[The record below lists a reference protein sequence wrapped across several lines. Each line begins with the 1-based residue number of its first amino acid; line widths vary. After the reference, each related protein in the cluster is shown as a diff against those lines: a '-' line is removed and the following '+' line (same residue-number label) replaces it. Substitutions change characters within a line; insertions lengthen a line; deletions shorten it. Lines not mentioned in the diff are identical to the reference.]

1 MNKFLKGVITLLI
14 IFVIAEGAIIGYDL
28 YQKHMNNKKEDDSKS
43 KIEKNEDKDKEKDKE
58 LDNKKKEKKNKDE
71 EEYDKIISSRR
82 KLENLPTDYN
92 ITEALKDKSVLVNSG
107 KIYNKKEL
115 EKFITAFNNKKKY
128 SIRVVN
134 YTKEG
139 KALIADLYTNG
150 NGKIEG
156 YFDNKRDIRY
166 SSYENNKIV
175 KKVFNN
181 IEKEEQEENTIIV
194 LKGENI
200 DELYLLRYNNKAIP
214 VEYNSEYTLNITR
227 KEDDS
232 NIKRELITDKNFE
245 QKHGYNV
252 YYYGIEKVKVLQNG
266 KEVDLKEAILKDNK
280 IIEKIVAKA
289 EKDTGLGIV
298 KNYGMYND
306 GGTAEYTYNN
316 YNIIKCDKLSENG
329 NIKDVYITRGDIK
342 YTDIPSEEKN
352 RVEQ

>member
-1 MNKFLKGVITLLI
+1 MNKFLKVVITLLI
-14 IFVIAEGAIIGYDL
+14 IFVIAEGAIIGYDI
-28 YQKHMNNKKEDDSKS
+28 YQKHMNNKKEDDSNS
-43 KIEKNEDKDKEKDKE
+43 KIEKNIDQDKEKDKE

-82 KLENLPTDYN
+82 KLENLPADYN
-92 ITEALKDKSVLVNSG
+92 IPEALKDKSVLVNSG
-107 KIYNKKEL
+107 KIYNYKEL
-115 EKFITAFNNKKKY
+115 EKFITAFTNKKKY

-139 KALIADLYTNG
+139 KALIADLYTNE

-156 YFDNKRDIRY
+156 YFDSKRDIRY

-175 KKVFNN
+175 KKVFDN

-200 DELYLLRYNNKAIP
+200 DELYLLRYSKKDIP

-227 KEDDS
+227 KEDDP

-252 YYYGIEKVKVLQNG
+252 YYYGIEEVKVLQSG
-266 KEVDLKEAILKDNK
+266 KEVDLKEAILKDNA
-280 IIEKIVAKA
+280 IMEKIVLKA

-298 KNYGMYND
+298 KNYGMYKD
-306 GGTAEYTYNN
+306 GGTEEYEYDN
-316 YNIIKCDKLSENG
+316 YNIIKSNRLAGENSR
-329 NIKDVYITRGDIK
+329 NRDVYITRSDLK
-342 YTDIPSEEKN
+342 YYKIPDKELRN
-352 RVEQ
+352 

>member
-1 MNKFLKGVITLLI
+1 MNKFLKGLITLLI
-14 IFVIAEGAIIGYDL
+14 IFVIAEGAIIGYDI
-28 YQKHMNNKKEDDSKS
+28 YQKHMNNNKEENSNSKV
-43 KIEKNEDKDKEKDKE
+43 EKNIDKDKEKDKE

-82 KLENLPTDYN
+82 KLENLPMDYN
-92 ITEALKDKSVLVNSG
+92 ITEALKDKSVLVNSS

-115 EKFITAFNNKKKY
+115 ETFITAFNNKKKY

-156 YFDNKRDIRY
+156 YFDSKRDIRY

-175 KKVFNN
+175 KKVFDN

-200 DELYLLRYNNKAIP
+200 DELYLLRYNKKDVS

-232 NIKRELITDKNFE
+232 NIKKELITDKNFE
-245 QKHGYNV
+245 QKHRYNV
-252 YYYGIEKVKVLQNG
+252 YYYGVEKVKVLQNG
-266 KEVDLKEAILKDNK
+266 KEVDLKEAILKDNA
-280 IIEKIVAKA
+280 IIEKIVLKA

-298 KNYGMYND
+298 KNYGMYKD
-306 GGTAEYTYNN
+306 GGTEEYEYDN
-316 YNIIKCDKLSENG
+316 YNIIKSNRLAGENSR
-329 NIKDVYITRGDIK
+329 NRDVYITRSDLK
-342 YTDIPSEEKN
+342 YYKIPDKELRN
-352 RVEQ
+352 

>member
-14 IFVIAEGAIIGYDL
+14 IFVIAEGAIIGYDI
-28 YQKHMNNKKEDDSKS
+28 YQKHMNNKKEDNFNS
-43 KIEKNEDKDKEKDKE
+43 KIEKNEDKDKEKDKGIDDKE
-58 LDNKKKEKKNKDE
+58 KEKKNKDE

-82 KLENLPTDYN
+82 RLENLPTDYN

-107 KIYNKKEL
+107 KIYNYKEL
-115 EKFITAFNNKKKY
+115 EKLITAFNNKKKY

-156 YFDNKRDIRY
+156 YFDSKRDIRY

-175 KKVFNN
+175 KKVFDN

-200 DELYLLRYNNKAIP
+200 DELYLLRYSKKDIP

-252 YYYGIEKVKVLQNG
+252 YYYGIEEVKVLQNG
-266 KEVDLKEAILKDNK
+266 KEVDLKEAILKDNA
-280 IIEKIVAKA
+280 IMEKIVLKA

-298 KNYGMYND
+298 KNYGMYKD
-306 GGTAEYTYNN
+306 GGTEEYEYDD
-316 YNIIKCDKLSENG
+316 YNIIKSNRLAGENSR
-329 NIKDVYITRGDIK
+329 NRDVYITRSDLK
-342 YTDIPSEEKN
+342 YYKIPDKELRN
-352 RVEQ
+352 

>member
-14 IFVIAEGAIIGYDL
+14 IFVIVEGAIIGYDL
-28 YQKHMNNKKEDDSKS
+28 YQKHMNNKKEDNSNS
-43 KIEKNEDKDKEKDKE
+43 KIEKNEDK
-58 LDNKKKEKKNKDE
+58 DNKKKEKKNKDE

-200 DELYLLRYNNKAIP
+200 DELYLLRYSKKDIP

-232 NIKRELITDKNFE
+232 KIKKELITDKNFE

-266 KEVDLKEAILKDNK
+266 KEIDLKEAISKDNA
-280 IIEKIVAKA
+280 IIEKIVLKA

-329 NIKDVYITRGDIK
+329 NIKDVYITRGDIR
-342 YTDIPSEEKN
+342 YTDIPSEE
-352 RVEQ
+352 RR

>member
-1 MNKFLKGVITLLI
+1 MNKFLKGLITLLI
-14 IFVIAEGAIIGYDL
+14 IFVIAEGAIIGYDI
-28 YQKHMNNKKEDDSKS
+28 YQKHINNKKEENSNSKV
-43 KIEKNEDKDKEKDKE
+43 EKNIDKDKEKGKE

-82 KLENLPTDYN
+82 KIENLPADYN

-107 KIYNKKEL
+107 KIYNYKEL

-175 KKVFNN
+175 KKVFDN
-181 IEKEEQEENTIIV
+181 IEKEEQEEKTIVV
-194 LKGENI
+194 LKAENI
-200 DELYLLRYNNKAIP
+200 DELYLLRYSKKDIS
-214 VEYNSEYTLNITR
+214 VEYNSEYTLKVKE
-227 KEDDS
+227 KEDNS

-252 YYYGIEKVKVLQNG
+252 YYYGIEEVKVLQNG
-266 KEVDLKEAILKDNK
+266 KEIDLKEAISKNNA
-280 IIEKIVAKA
+280 IIEKIVLKA

-298 KNYGMYND
+298 KNYGMYKD
-306 GGTAEYTYNN
+306 GGTEEYEYDN
-316 YNIIKCDKLSENG
+316 YNIIKSNRLAGENSR
-329 NIKDVYITRGDIK
+329 NRDVYITRSDLKYYKIPDKEIK
-342 YTDIPSEEKN
+342 N
-352 RVEQ
+352 

>member
-1 MNKFLKGVITLLI
+1 MNKFLKVVITLLI
-14 IFVIAEGAIIGYDL
+14 IFVIAEGAIIGYDI
-28 YQKHMNNKKEDDSKS
+28 YQKHMNNKKEDDFNS
-43 KIEKNEDKDKEKDKE
+43 KIEKNEDKDKEKDKGIDDKE
-58 LDNKKKEKKNKDE
+58 KEKKNKDE

-82 KLENLPTDYN
+82 RLENLPTDYN

-107 KIYNKKEL
+107 KIYNYKEL
-115 EKFITAFNNKKKY
+115 EKLITAFNNKKKY

-252 YYYGIEKVKVLQNG
+252 YYYGIEEVKVLQNG
-266 KEVDLKEAILKDNK
+266 KEVDLKEAISKDNA
-280 IIEKIVAKA
+280 IIEKIVLKA

-298 KNYGMYND
+298 KRHGIYKD
-306 GGTAEYTYNN
+306 GGTKEYEYDD
-316 YNIIKCDKLSENG
+316 YNIIKSNRLAGENSR
-329 NIKDVYITRGDIK
+329 NRDVYITRSDLK
-342 YTDIPSEEKN
+342 YYKIPDKELRN
-352 RVEQ
+352 

>member
-1 MNKFLKGVITLLI
+1 MNKFLKGIITLLI
-14 IFVIAEGAIIGYDL
+14 IFVIVEGAIIGYDI
-28 YQKHMNNKKEDDSKS
+28 YQKHMNNNKEDDSNS
-43 KIEKNEDKDKEKDKE
+43 KIEKNIDQDKEKDRE
-58 LDNKKKEKKNKDE
+58 LDNKEKEKKNKDE

-82 KLENLPTDYN
+82 KLENLPVDYN

-107 KIYNKKEL
+107 KIYNYKEL
-115 EKFITAFNNKKKY
+115 EKLITAFNNKKKY

-139 KALIADLYTNG
+139 KTLIADLYTNV

-156 YFDNKRDIRY
+156 YFDSSRDIRY

-175 KKVFNN
+175 KKVFDN
-181 IEKEEQEENTIIV
+181 IQKEEQEENTIIV

-200 DELYLLRYNNKAIP
+200 DELYLLRYSKKDIP
-214 VEYNSEYTLNITR
+214 VEYNSEYTLKVKE

-232 NIKRELITDKNFE
+232 KIKRELITDKKFK

-252 YYYGIEKVKVLQNG
+252 YYYGVKEVKVLQNG
-266 KEVDLKEAILKDNK
+266 REIDLKEAISKDNA
-280 IIEKIVAKA
+280 IIEKIVLKA

-298 KNYGMYND
+298 TNYGMYND

-352 RVEQ
+352 RVE

>member
-1 MNKFLKGVITLLI
+1 MNKFLKGIITLLI
-14 IFVIAEGAIIGYDL
+14 IFVIAEGAIIGYDI
-28 YQKHMNNKKEDDSKS
+28 YQKHMNNKKEENSNS
-43 KIEKNEDKDKEKDKE
+43 KIEKNIDQDKEKDKE

-82 KLENLPTDYN
+82 KLENLPIDYN
-92 ITEALKDKSVLVNSG
+92 IIEALKDKSVLVNSG
-107 KIYNKKEL
+107 KIYNYKEL
-115 EKFITAFNNKKKY
+115 EKLITAFNNKKKY

-139 KALIADLYTNG
+139 KPLIADLYTNG

-156 YFDNKRDIRY
+156 YFDSSRDIRY

-175 KKVFNN
+175 KKVFDN
-181 IEKEEQEENTIIV
+181 IQKEEQEENTIIV

-200 DELYLLRYNNKAIP
+200 DELYLLRYSKKDIP

-232 NIKRELITDKNFE
+232 KIKRELITDKKFK

-252 YYYGIEKVKVLQNG
+252 YYYGVKEVKVLQNG
-266 KEVDLKEAILKDNK
+266 REIDLKEAISKDNA
-280 IIEKIVAKA
+280 IIEKIVLKA

-298 KNYGMYND
+298 KNYVMYKD
-306 GGTAEYTYNN
+306 GGTEEYEYDN
-316 YNIIKCDKLSENG
+316 YNIIKSNRLAGENSR
-329 NIKDVYITRGDIK
+329 NRDVYITRSDLK
-342 YTDIPSEEKN
+342 YYKIPDKEIRN
-352 RVEQ
+352 

>member
-1 MNKFLKGVITLLI
+1 MNKFLKGIITLLI
-14 IFVIAEGAIIGYDL
+14 IFVIAEGEIIGYDI
-28 YQKHMNNKKEDDSKS
+28 YQKHMNNKKEDDSNS
-43 KIEKNEDKDKEKDKE
+43 KIEKNVEQDKEKDKE
-58 LDNKKKEKKNKDE
+58 LDNKEKEKKNKDE

-82 KLENLPTDYN
+82 RLENLPADYN
-92 ITEALKDKSVLVNSG
+92 IPEALKDKSVLVNSG
-107 KIYNKKEL
+107 KIYNYKEL
-115 EKFITAFNNKKKY
+115 EKFTTAFNNKKKY

-139 KALIADLYTNG
+139 KSLIADLYTNG

-175 KKVFNN
+175 KKVFDN

-266 KEVDLKEAILKDNK
+266 KEIDLKEAISKDNV
-280 IIEKIVAKA
+280 IIEKIVLKA

-298 KNYGMYND
+298 KNYGMYKD
-306 GGTAEYTYNN
+306 GGTEEYEYDN
-316 YNIIKCDKLSENG
+316 YNIIKSNRLAGENSR
-329 NIKDVYITRGDIK
+329 NRDVYITRSDLK
-342 YTDIPSEEKN
+342 YYKIPDKELRN
-352 RVEQ
+352 

>member
-14 IFVIAEGAIIGYDL
+14 IFVIAEGAIIGYDI
-28 YQKHMNNKKEDDSKS
+28 YQKHMNNKKEENSNS
-43 KIEKNEDKDKEKDKE
+43 KIEKNIDKDKEKDKE

-71 EEYDKIISSRR
+71 EEYDKIILSRR
-82 KLENLPTDYN
+82 KIENLPADYN

-107 KIYNKKEL
+107 KIYNYKEL
-115 EKFITAFNNKKKY
+115 EKFITSYNNKKKY

-139 KALIADLYTNG
+139 KALIADLYTTG

-175 KKVFNN
+175 KKVFDN
-181 IEKEEQEENTIIV
+181 IEKEEQEEKTIVV

-200 DELYLLRYNNKAIP
+200 DELYLLRYSKKDIP
-214 VEYNSEYTLNITR
+214 VEYNSEYTLNITK

-232 NIKRELITDKNFE
+232 NIKKELITDKNFE
-245 QKHGYNV
+245 QKHRYNV
-252 YYYGIEKVKVLQNG
+252 YYYGVEKVKVLQNG
-266 KEVDLKEAILKDNK
+266 KEVDLKEAILKDNA
-280 IIEKIVAKA
+280 IIEKIVLKA

-298 KNYGMYND
+298 KNYGMYKD
-306 GGTAEYTYNN
+306 GGTEEYEYDN
-316 YNIIKCDKLSENG
+316 YNIIKSNRLAGENSR
-329 NIKDVYITRGDIK
+329 NRDVYITRSDLK
-342 YTDIPSEEKN
+342 YYKIPDKELRN
-352 RVEQ
+352 

>member
-1 MNKFLKGVITLLI
+1 MNKCFKGVITLLI
-14 IFVIAEGAIIGYDL
+14 IVVIAEGAIIGYDI
-28 YQKHMNNKKEDDSKS
+28 YQKHMNNKKEDNSNS
-43 KIEKNEDKDKEKDKE
+43 KIEKNIDQDKEKDKE
-58 LDNKKKEKKNKDE
+58 LDDKEKEKKNKDE

-82 KLENLPTDYN
+82 KLENLLIDYN
-92 ITEALKDKSVLVNSG
+92 IIEALKDKSVLVNSG

-115 EKFITAFNNKKKY
+115 EKLITAFNNKKKY

-156 YFDNKRDIRY
+156 YFDSKRDIRY

-175 KKVFNN
+175 KKVFDN

-227 KEDDS
+227 KEDNS

-252 YYYGIEKVKVLQNG
+252 YYYGIEEVKVLQNG
-266 KEVDLKEAILKDNK
+266 KEVDLKEAILKDNA
-280 IIEKIVAKA
+280 IMEKIVLKA

-298 KNYGMYND
+298 KNYGMYKD
-306 GGTAEYTYNN
+306 GGTEEYEYDN
-316 YNIIKCDKLSENG
+316 YNIIKSNRLAGENSR
-329 NIKDVYITRGDIK
+329 NRDVYITRSDLK
-342 YTDIPSEEKN
+342 YYKIPDKELRN
-352 RVEQ
+352 

>member
-1 MNKFLKGVITLLI
+1 MNKFLKVVITLLI
-14 IFVIAEGAIIGYDL
+14 IFIIAEGAIIGYDI
-28 YQKHMNNKKEDDSKS
+28 YQKQMNNKKEDNS
-43 KIEKNEDKDKEKDKE
+43 KIEKNVDKNKEKDKE
-58 LDNKKKEKKNKDE
+58 LDNKKKEENKKDE
-71 EEYDKIISSRR
+71 VISSRR
-82 KLENLPTDYN
+82 KLENLPADYN

-115 EKFITAFNNKKKY
+115 EKFITSYNNKKKY

-139 KALIADLYTNG
+139 KALIADLYTNE

-156 YFDNKRDIRY
+156 YFDSKRDIRY

-175 KKVFNN
+175 KKVFDN

-252 YYYGIEKVKVLQNG
+252 YYYGIEEVKVLQNG
-266 KEVDLKEAILKDNK
+266 KEIDLKEAISKDNA
-280 IIEKIVAKA
+280 IIEKIVLKA

-342 YTDIPSEEKN
+342 YTDIPSEE
-352 RVEQ
+352 RRDR

>member
-1 MNKFLKGVITLLI
+1 MNKFLKVLITLLI
-14 IFVIAEGAIIGYDL
+14 IFVIAEGAIIGYDI
-28 YQKHMNNKKEDDSKS
+28 YQKQMNNKKEENSNS
-43 KIEKNEDKDKEKDKE
+43 KIEKNVDKEKDKE

-82 KLENLPTDYN
+82 KIENLPADYN

-107 KIYNKKEL
+107 KIYNYKEL

-139 KALIADLYTNG
+139 KALIADLYTNE

-156 YFDNKRDIRY
+156 YFESSRDIRY

-175 KKVFNN
+175 KKVFDN

-200 DELYLLRYNNKAIP
+200 DELYLLRYNKKDVS
-214 VEYNSEYTLNITR
+214 VEYNSEYTLNITK

-252 YYYGIEKVKVLQNG
+252 YYYGVEKVKVLQNG
-266 KEVDLKEAILKDNK
+266 KEVDLKEAILKDNA
-280 IIEKIVAKA
+280 IIEKIVLKA

-298 KNYGMYND
+298 KRHGMYKD
-306 GGTAEYTYNN
+306 GGTKEYEYDD
-316 YNIIKCDKLSENG
+316 YNIIKSNRLAGENSR
-329 NIKDVYITRGDIK
+329 NRDVYITRSDLK
-342 YTDIPSEEKN
+342 YYKISDKELRN
-352 RVEQ
+352 

>member
-1 MNKFLKGVITLLI
+1 MNKFLKVVITLLI
-14 IFVIAEGAIIGYDL
+14 IFVIAEGAIIGYDI
-28 YQKHMNNKKEDDSKS
+28 YQKQMNNKKEENSNS
-43 KIEKNEDKDKEKDKE
+43 KIEKNIDQDKEKDKE
-58 LDNKKKEKKNKDE
+58 LDNKEKEKKNKDE

-82 KLENLPTDYN
+82 KLENLPADYN

-107 KIYNKKEL
+107 KIYNHKEL
-115 EKFITAFNNKKKY
+115 ETFITAFNNKKKY

-175 KKVFNN
+175 KKVFDN

-200 DELYLLRYNNKAIP
+200 DELYLLRYSKKDIP

-252 YYYGIEKVKVLQNG
+252 YYYGIEEVKVLQNG
-266 KEVDLKEAILKDNK
+266 KEVDLKEAILKDNA
-280 IIEKIVAKA
+280 IMEKIVLKA

-298 KNYGMYND
+298 KNYGMYKD
-306 GGTAEYTYNN
+306 GGTEEYEYDD
-316 YNIIKCDKLSENG
+316 YNIIKSNRLAGENSR
-329 NIKDVYITRGDIK
+329 NRDVYITRSDLKYYKIPDKEIK
-342 YTDIPSEEKN
+342 N
-352 RVEQ
+352 

>member
-1 MNKFLKGVITLLI
+1 MNKFLKGLITLLI
-14 IFVIAEGAIIGYDL
+14 IFVIAEGAIIGYDI
-28 YQKHMNNKKEDDSKS
+28 YQEHMNNKKEENSNS
-43 KIEKNEDKDKEKDKE
+43 KIEKNVDKDKEKDKE
-58 LDNKKKEKKNKDE
+58 LDNKKKEENKKDE
-71 EEYDKIISSRR
+71 VISSRR
-82 KLENLPTDYN
+82 KLENLPSDYN

-115 EKFITAFNNKKKY
+115 EKFITSYNSKKKY

-134 YTKEG
+134 YNKEG
-139 KALIADLYTNG
+139 KALIADLYTNE

-156 YFDNKRDIRY
+156 YFDSKRDIRY

-175 KKVFNN
+175 KKVFDN

-200 DELYLLRYNNKAIP
+200 DELYLLRYNKKDIS

-252 YYYGIEKVKVLQNG
+252 YYYGVEKVKVLQNG
-266 KEVDLKEAILKDNK
+266 KEIDLKEAISKDNA
-280 IIEKIVAKA
+280 IIEKIVLKA

-298 KNYGMYND
+298 KNYGMYKD
-306 GGTAEYTYNN
+306 GGTEEYEYDN
-316 YNIIKCDKLSENG
+316 YNIIKSNRLAGENSR
-329 NIKDVYITRGDIK
+329 NRDVYITRSDLK
-342 YTDIPSEEKN
+342 YYKIPDKELRN
-352 RVEQ
+352 

>member
-14 IFVIAEGAIIGYDL
+14 IFVIVEGAIIGYDI
-28 YQKHMNNKKEDDSKS
+28 YQKHMNNKKEDNSNS
-43 KIEKNEDKDKEKDKE
+43 KIEKNVDKEKDKE

-82 KLENLPTDYN
+82 RLENLPTDYN

-107 KIYNKKEL
+107 KIYNYKEL
-115 EKFITAFNNKKKY
+115 EKLITAFNNKKKY

-139 KALIADLYTNG
+139 KALIADLYTNE

-156 YFDNKRDIRY
+156 YFDSKRDIRY

-175 KKVFNN
+175 KKVFDN

-200 DELYLLRYNNKAIP
+200 DELYLLRYNKKDIS

-252 YYYGIEKVKVLQNG
+252 YYYGVEKVKVLQNG
-266 KEVDLKEAILKDNK
+266 KEIDLKEAISKNNA
-280 IIEKIVAKA
+280 IIEKIVLKA

-298 KNYGMYND
+298 KNYGMYKD
-306 GGTAEYTYNN
+306 GGTEEYEYDN
-316 YNIIKCDKLSENG
+316 YNIIKSNRLAGENSR
-329 NIKDVYITRGDIK
+329 NRDVYITRSDLK
-342 YTDIPSEEKN
+342 YYKIPDKELRN
-352 RVEQ
+352 

>member
-28 YQKHMNNKKEDDSKS
+28 YQKHMNNKKEDNSNS
-43 KIEKNEDKDKEKDKE
+43 KIEKNEDKE

-92 ITEALKDKSVLVNSG
+92 IIEALKDKSVLVNGG

-115 EKFITAFNNKKKY
+115 EKFITNYNNKKKY

-175 KKVFNN
+175 KKVFDN
-181 IEKEEQEENTIIV
+181 IEQEEQEENTIIV

-200 DELYLLRYNNKAIP
+200 DELYLLRYNNKAVP

-227 KEDDS
+227 KEDDP

-280 IIEKIVAKA
+280 IMEKIVAKA

-342 YTDIPSEEKN
+342 YTDIPSEEKKG
-352 RVEQ
+352 RIE

>member
-1 MNKFLKGVITLLI
+1 MNKFLKVVITLLL
-14 IFVIAEGAIIGYDL
+14 IFVIAEGAIIGYDI
-28 YQKHMNNKKEDDSKS
+28 YQKQMNNKKEDNSNS
-43 KIEKNEDKDKEKDKE
+43 KIEKNEDKDKE

-107 KIYNKKEL
+107 KIYNYKEL
-115 EKFITAFNNKKKY
+115 EKLITAFNNKKKY

-139 KALIADLYTNG
+139 KSLIADLYTNG

-175 KKVFNN
+175 KKVFDN

-200 DELYLLRYNNKAIP
+200 DELYLLRYSKKDIP

-252 YYYGIEKVKVLQNG
+252 YYYGIEEVKVLQNG
-266 KEVDLKEAILKDNK
+266 KEVDLKEAILKDNA
-280 IIEKIVAKA
+280 IMEKIVLKA

-298 KNYGMYND
+298 KNYGMYKD
-306 GGTAEYTYNN
+306 GGTEEYEYDD
-316 YNIIKCDKLSENG
+316 YNIIKSNRLAGENSR
-329 NIKDVYITRGDIK
+329 NRDVYITRSDLKYYKIPDKEIK
-342 YTDIPSEEKN
+342 N
-352 RVEQ
+352 

>member
-1 MNKFLKGVITLLI
+1 MNKFLKGIITLLI
-14 IFVIAEGAIIGYDL
+14 IFVIAEGAIIGYDI
-28 YQKHMNNKKEDDSKS
+28 YQKHMNNKKEENSNS
-43 KIEKNEDKDKEKDKE
+43 KIEKNIDQDKEKDKE

-82 KLENLPTDYN
+82 KLENLPIDYN
-92 ITEALKDKSVLVNSG
+92 IIEALKDKSVLVNSG
-107 KIYNKKEL
+107 KIYNYKEL
-115 EKFITAFNNKKKY
+115 EKLITAFNNKKKY

-139 KALIADLYTNG
+139 KALMADLYTNG

-175 KKVFNN
+175 KKVFDN
-181 IEKEEQEENTIIV
+181 IQKEEQEENTIIV

-200 DELYLLRYNNKAIP
+200 DELYLLRYNKKDIS
-214 VEYNSEYTLNITR
+214 VEYNSDYTLNITR

-252 YYYGIEKVKVLQNG
+252 YYYGIEEVKVLQNG
-266 KEVDLKEAILKDNK
+266 KEID
-280 IIEKIVAKA
+280 
-289 EKDTGLGIV
+289 
-298 KNYGMYND
+298 
-306 GGTAEYTYNN
+306 
-316 YNIIKCDKLSENG
+316 
-329 NIKDVYITRGDIK
+329 
-342 YTDIPSEEKN
+342 
-352 RVEQ
+352 

>member
-1 MNKFLKGVITLLI
+1 MNKFLKVVITLLI
-14 IFVIAEGAIIGYDL
+14 IFIIAEGAIIGYDI
-28 YQKHMNNKKEDDSKS
+28 YQKQMNNKKEDNS
-43 KIEKNEDKDKEKDKE
+43 KIEKNVDKNKEKDKE
-58 LDNKKKEKKNKDE
+58 LDNKKKEENKKDE
-71 EEYDKIISSRR
+71 VISSRR
-82 KLENLPTDYN
+82 KLENLPADYN

-115 EKFITAFNNKKKY
+115 EKFITSYNNKKKY

-139 KALIADLYTNG
+139 KALIADLYTNE

-156 YFDNKRDIRY
+156 YFDSKRDIRY

-175 KKVFNN
+175 KKVFDN
-181 IEKEEQEENTIIV
+181 IEQEEQEENTIIV

-200 DELYLLRYNNKAIP
+200 DELYLLRYSKKDIP

-252 YYYGIEKVKVLQNG
+252 YYYGVEKVKVLQNG
-266 KEVDLKEAILKDNK
+266 KEIDLKEAISKDNA
-280 IIEKIVAKA
+280 IIEKIVLKA

-342 YTDIPSEEKN
+342 YTDIPSEE
-352 RVEQ
+352 RRDR

>member
-14 IFVIAEGAIIGYDL
+14 IFIIAEGAIIGYDI
-28 YQKHMNNKKEDDSKS
+28 YQKHMNNKKEDNFNS
-43 KIEKNEDKDKEKDKE
+43 KIEKNIDQDKEKDKE

-82 KLENLPTDYN
+82 KLENLPADYN

-115 EKFITAFNNKKKY
+115 EKFITSYNNKKKY

-156 YFDNKRDIRY
+156 YFDSSRDIRY

-175 KKVFNN
+175 KKVFDN

-200 DELYLLRYNNKAIP
+200 DELYLLRYNNNKAIP

-252 YYYGIEKVKVLQNG
+252 YYYGIEEVKVLQNG
-266 KEVDLKEAILKDNK
+266 KEVDLKEAISKDNA
-280 IIEKIVAKA
+280 IIEKIVLKA

-298 KNYGMYND
+298 KNYGMYKD
-306 GGTAEYTYNN
+306 GGTEEYEYDN
-316 YNIIKCDKLSENG
+316 YNIIKSNRLAGENSR
-329 NIKDVYITRGDIK
+329 NRDVYITRSDLK
-342 YTDIPSEEKN
+342 YYKIPDKELKN
-352 RVEQ
+352 

>member
-43 KIEKNEDKDKEKDKE
+43 KIEKNEDKEKDKE

-71 EEYDKIISSRR
+71 EEYDKIISSSRR

-115 EKFITAFNNKKKY
+115 EKFITAYNNKKKY

-156 YFDNKRDIRY
+156 YFDSSRDIRY

-175 KKVFNN
+175 KKVFDN
-181 IEKEEQEENTIIV
+181 IEREEQEENTIIV
-194 LKGENI
+194 LKGKNI
-200 DELYLLRYNNKAIP
+200 DELYLLRYSKKDIP

-227 KEDDS
+227 KEYDS
-232 NIKRELITDKNFE
+232 NIRRELITDKNFK

-252 YYYGIEKVKVLQNG
+252 YYYGIEKVRVVKDGN
-266 KEVDLKEAILKDNK
+266 EIDLKEAISKDNA
-280 IIEKIVAKA
+280 IIEKIVLKA

-298 KNYGMYND
+298 TNYGMYND

-352 RVEQ
+352 RVEE